1 MSFLT
6 LQDLW
11 YHSKGRTPSTA
22 TRPSYMF
29 SSTHGPQVDQRTHA
43 KDILC
48 CLWKTYSDSVSREI
62 FSALEATRSASS
74 NSDEELADCVS
85 KDTTI
90 TKQQIDLAT
99 RMMLEQVSRLSDGD
113 YEQSM
118 AIQLFLDSA
127 LRLLIVLRHTR
138 PRSLQSRAT
147 DACTKR
153 CTMCPSWNGLGS
165 RFLCNA
171 YKRVLE
177 GGAAIR
183 PVFIPKSSTVD
194 DNGLIVR
201 PPDALRPLALY
212 DCDCEII
219 TTAICP
225 GLHWNPGLRRSC
237 NNAISCICFVP
248 GADHGFQ

>member
-1 MSFLT
+1 
-6 LQDLW
+6 
-11 YHSKGRTPSTA
+11 
-22 TRPSYMF
+22 MF
-29 SSTHGPQVDQRTHA
+29 SSTHGPHGDQRTHA

-48 CLWKTYSDSVSREI
+48 CFWKTYIDSVSREI
-62 FSALEATRSASS
+62 FYALEATRSASS
-74 NSDEELADCVS
+74 NRDEELADRVS
-85 KDTTI
+85 RYTTI

-138 PRSLQSRAT
+138 PPSLQSRAT

-153 CTMCPSWNGLGS
+153 CTMSPSWNGLGS

-177 GGAAIR
+177 GGAVIR
-183 PVFIPKSSTVD
+183 TVFIPKSSTVD

-201 PPDALRPLALY
+201 PPDALRPLALC
-212 DCDCEII
+212 DCDCKII

-225 GLHWNPGLRRSC
+225 GLHWNPGLRRLC

-248 GADHGFQ
+248 GEAHGFQ